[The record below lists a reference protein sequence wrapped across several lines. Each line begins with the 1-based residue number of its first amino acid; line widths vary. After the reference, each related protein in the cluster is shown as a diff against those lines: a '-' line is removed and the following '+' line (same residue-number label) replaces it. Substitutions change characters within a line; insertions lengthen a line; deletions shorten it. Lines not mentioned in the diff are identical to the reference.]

1 MSDNRIP
8 DKQTASLLPEDESKN
23 PVFRLGRAVA
33 GFMLLVWAGVLLLV
47 FYLVFRFW
55 FA

>member
-8 DKQTASLLPEDESKN
+8 DKQTAGLLPEDASKN